1 VPLVFFQ
8 EDVMENWPW
17 LMIGKRTF
25 GAPSARGYLPPRSA
39 TCGVNFTSNNDP
51 GALSRRR
58 GEALRGFYPK
68 LANWLE
74 TRTEQARR
82 REVEAFLSQATDIAD
97 LEQRILRVQRRAR
110 PSLCC

>member
-1 VPLVFFQ
+1 
-8 EDVMENWPW
+8 MENWPW

-25 GAPSARGYLPPRSA
+25 GAPSARGCLPPRSTTGGA
-39 TCGVNFTSNNDP
+39 NFTSNNDP

-68 LANWLE
+68 LANWFE
-74 TRTEQARR
+74 TRTERARR

-97 LEQRILRVQRRAR
+97 LEQRILRIQRGTHF
-110 PSLCC
+110 SLYS

>member
-1 VPLVFFQ
+1 
-8 EDVMENWPW
+8 MENWPW

-25 GAPSARGYLPPRSA
+25 AASSAPGHLLPRSA

-58 GEALRGFYPK
+58 GEALRGFFPK
-68 LANWLE
+68 LANWFE
-74 TRTEQARR
+74 TRTERARR

-97 LEQRILRVQRRAR
+97 LEQRILRIQRGAHFSRY
-110 PSLCC
+110 S